1 MQLSET
7 LETYLQRA
15 SRGLQIKI
23 RNSIELIRKAE
34 KLALLYD
41 SENGFWLGFSGGKDS
56 QTLMHLT
63 QLAGVCFKAYFSPT
77 SVDPP
82 QVIRF
87 IRENY
92 PEVTFTKLKTSI
104 YKMMQKKKCLPSRRI
119 RWCCAEFKE
128 KGGEGKVTLV
138 GVRKA
143 ESVKRSKRKDIEVS
157 GHKFSGNLEQ
167 FEQWSA
173 EKRAR
178 KAKRMQFDQF
188 SEHKEQMVTCV
199 GGKDKIVVSPILEW
213 SDADV
218 WEFLNKV
225 VQVPHCS
232 LYDEGRTRIGCIM
245 CPMSTT
251 KNIRADAKRFP
262 HVYEKWVQA
271 IMQLRKDTAIE
282 GGEQP
287 IIPERT
293 HQILPSTM
301 ENSHN
306 FAQLAYIPGNGVEL
320 HSEEEE
326 RLIAENILD
335 WWMSKK
341 SYKQWYREKYEYR
354 DLFENININ
363 K

>member
-1 MQLSET
+1 
-7 LETYLQRA
+7 
-15 SRGLQIKI
+15 
-23 RNSIELIRKAE
+23 
-34 KLALLYD
+34 
-41 SENGFWLGFSGGKDS
+41 
-56 QTLMHLT
+56 
-63 QLAGVCFKAYFSPT
+63 
-77 SVDPP
+77 
-82 QVIRF
+82 
-87 IRENY
+87 
-92 PEVTFTKLKTSI
+92 
-104 YKMMQKKKCLPSRRI
+104 MQKKKCMPSRKI

-143 ESVKRSKRKDIEVS
+143 ESVKRSKRKDIEVL
-157 GHKFSGNLEQ
+157 GHKFSGNIEQ

-178 KAKRMQFDQF
+178 KAKHMQFDQF

-225 VQVPHCS
+225 IQVPHCS

-251 KNIRADAKRFP
+251 KNMRADAKRFP

-271 IMQLRKDTAIE
+271 IMQLRKDTAIGGATTAYTRKNLQNFVLPNGE
-282 GGEQP
+282 HAQFQSTRLYSRGGEHL
-287 IIPERT
+287 R
-293 HQILPSTM
+293 
-301 ENSHN
+301 
-306 FAQLAYIPGNGVEL
+306 
-320 HSEEEE
+320 SEKEE